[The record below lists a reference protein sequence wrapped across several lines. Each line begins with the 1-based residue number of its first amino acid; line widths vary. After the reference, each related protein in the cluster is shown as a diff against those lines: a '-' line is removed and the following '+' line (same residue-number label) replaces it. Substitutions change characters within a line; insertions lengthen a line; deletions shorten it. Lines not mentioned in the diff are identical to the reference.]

1 MDMDSKKEEEYA
13 LVYIAVGTLNYSYQ
27 LDVRVRVNASSR
39 YLSSIGTECF

>member
-27 LDVRVRVNASSR
+27 LDVMAVFQMLEA
-39 YLSSIGTECF
+39 YQ

>member
-27 LDVRVRVNASSR
+27 LYVRVRVNASSR